1 MKLSFIYSFRIEEIG
16 SQRQRL
22 MTERNTFEDDTK
34 HRTMSGQSVVFS
46 SNEVRLSVFQWIVA
60 LGLVGVLLYLV
71 SVFWVGVERFEAG
84 SDYRF
89 PYQLSNDYWLYN
101 SYCQRVCAG
110 EKTIIIGD
118 SVMWG
123 QYVKRDQ
130 TLAHYLNEL
139 AGRDSFANLGIDGG
153 HPAALCGLIEYYG
166 SAISKKR
173 VILHLN
179 PLWMSS
185 KKHDLQVSKE
195 FRFNH
200 PRLVPQ
206 FFPEIPCYRASISE
220 RIGIIIERNVPFLG
234 WRRHLQLAYF
244 KDENG
249 ICRSLP
255 EWAMAHPY
263 DNPFG
268 VFTLEINNFTK
279 ELCYEAK
286 PWNERSATKL
296 DLSWVELKTS
306 LQWSLFQRLVKIL
319 QERKNSILVV
329 VGPLNEHM
337 LDEKSLAA
345 YNKIKRDIEVLLKE
359 KNVAYY
365 IPSVLPIESYAD
377 ISHPLSDGY
386 ALLAEQLFDNDVIRD
401 GR

>member
-1 MKLSFIYSFRIEEIG
+1 
-16 SQRQRL
+16 
-22 MTERNTFEDDTK
+22 MTEWETFEAERK
-34 HRTMSGQSVVFS
+34 HRAGSGQSFVFS
-46 SNEVRLSVFQWIVA
+46 SNEVRLSAFQWIFA
-60 LGLVGVLLYLV
+60 LGLVGILLYLV
-71 SVFWVGVERFEAG
+71 SVFWVGVEQFEAG

-89 PYQLSNDYWLYN
+89 PYQLSNDYWFY
-101 SYCQRVCAG
+101 SCYCRAVCAE

-139 AGRDSFANLGIDGG
+139 GGRDSFANLGIDGT

-166 SAISKKR
+166 GAISEKR

-206 FFPEIPCYRASISE
+206 FFPNIPCYSASISS
-220 RIGIIIERNVPFLG
+220 RMGIIIEHNVPFFG
-234 WRRHLQLAYF
+234 WTRHLQLAYF

-249 ICRSLP
+249 IGRNLP
-255 EWAMAHPY
+255 AWAMAHPY
-263 DNPFG
+263 ENPFR
-268 VFTLEINNFTK
+268 VFTLEIGDFTGD
-279 ELCYEAK
+279 LHYEPK
-286 PWNERSATKL
+286 MWTERSATKL
-296 DLSWVELKTS
+296 DLPWVELRTS
-306 LQWSLFQRLVKIL
+306 LQWSSFQRLIKIL
-319 QERKNSILVV
+319 KERKNTVLVL

-337 LDEKSLAA
+337 LNEKSLAA
-345 YNKIKRDIEVLLKE
+345 YSEIKKDIGLLLKE
-359 KNVAYY
+359 KNISYY
-365 IPSVLPIESYAD
+365 IPSVLPSEFYAD
-377 ISHPLSDGY
+377 VSHPLSEGY
-386 ALLAEQLFDNDVIRD
+386 ALLAEQLFDNDI
-401 GR
+401 GRGSW

>member
-1 MKLSFIYSFRIEEIG
+1 
-16 SQRQRL
+16 
-22 MTERNTFEDDTK
+22 MTKSDTFEAGKKQLTA
-34 HRTMSGQSVVFS
+34 TGQSVEFS
-46 SNEVRLSVFQWIVA
+46 SNEVRLSVREWIFA
-60 LGLVGVLLYLV
+60 LGLVGVLLYFV
-71 SVFWVGVERFEAG
+71 SVFWVGMERFEAG
-84 SDYRF
+84 NDYRF
-89 PYQLSNDYWLYN
+89 PYQLSNDYWFYS
-101 SYCQRVCAG
+101 SYCRTVCAE
-110 EKTIIIGD
+110 EKTVIIGD

-123 QYVKRDQ
+123 QYVKKNQ

-166 SAISKKR
+166 EPIFEKR
-173 VILHLN
+173 VVLHLN

-220 RIGIIIERNVPFLG
+220 RMGIIIERNVPFLG
-234 WRRHLQLAYF
+234 WRRHLQLACF

-249 ICRSLP
+249 IGRSLP

-268 VFTLEINNFTK
+268 VFTLKIGDFAED
-279 ELCYEAK
+279 LRYEAK
-286 PWNERSATKL
+286 PWIERSATKL
-296 DLSWVELKTS
+296 DLPWVELKTS

-319 QERKNSILVV
+319 QERKNSVLVL

-337 LDEKSLAA
+337 LNEKSLAG
-345 YNKIKRDIEVLLKE
+345 YRKIRSGIEVLLKE
-359 KNVAYY
+359 KNISYY
-365 IPSVLPIESYAD
+365 IPSVLPSESYAD
-377 ISHPLSDGY
+377 VSHPLSEGY
-386 ALLAEQLFDNDVIRD
+386 ALLAEQLFDNDVIR
-401 GR
+401 GSW

>member
-1 MKLSFIYSFRIEEIG
+1 MAEE
-16 SQRQRL
+16 
-22 MTERNTFEDDTK
+22 DTLESEK
-34 HRTMSGQSVVFS
+34 RRRAVSGHSVIFS

-60 LGLVGVLLYLV
+60 LGLIVVLLCLV
-71 SVFWVGVERFEAG
+71 SVFWAGVEQFEAE

-89 PYQLSNDYWLYN
+89 PCQLSNDYWLYN

-123 QYVKRDQ
+123 QYVKRGQ

-153 HPAALCGLIEYYG
+153 HPAALCGLIKYYG
-166 SAISKKR
+166 VAISGKR

-206 FFPEIPCYRASISE
+206 FFPKISCYRASISE
-220 RIGIIIERNVPFLG
+220 RMGIIIERNVPFLG
-234 WRRHLQLAYF
+234 WRRHLQLACF

-249 ICRSLP
+249 ISRSLP
-255 EWAMAHPY
+255 EWAIVHPY
-263 DNPFG
+263 DNPFR
-268 VFTLEINNFTK
+268 VFTLETSDFA
-279 ELCYEAK
+279 EDLRYEAK
-286 PWNERSATKL
+286 PWTERSPTKL
-296 DLSWVELKTS
+296 DLPWVELKTS

-319 QERKNSILVV
+319 QERKNLVLVV

-337 LDEKSLAA
+337 LNEKSLTS
-345 YNKIKRDIEVLLKE
+345 YRIIKKKIEVFLKE
-359 KNVAYY
+359 KNVSYY
-365 IPSVLPIESYAD
+365 FPTVLPSELYAD
-377 ISHPLSDGY
+377 VSHPLSEGY
-386 ALLAEQLFDNDVIRD
+386 ALLAEQLFDNDVFR
-401 GR
+401 GSW